1 MKNSIKLF
9 AIILMINVGFT
20 KAYSQISVGVGLSV
34 HIAPP
39 PLPVYTQPE
48 CPVDGYLWT
57 PGYWAYGVDG
67 YYWVPGVWVAPP
79 QPGLLW
85 TPGYWGY
92 EGGVYAFHNGYWAHH
107 VGFYGGINYGGGYIG
122 TGFCGG
128 EWHGRTFR
136 YNTAVVNVNRAV
148 VHNTYI
154 NNTVINRTTVVNRTS
169 FNGPGGINMRPRP
182 AERVAMNEHHIQPT
196 AQQQSHEQV
205 ARRDKS
211 QYRSVNHGHPA
222 ITAMNRAG
230 SSHSNANGIHHGGF
244 SNHTNP
250 SMVQHHMQSPQRQP
264 VRMHASVAQHQ
275 QMHAYSRMQS
285 PQARRPMGGYIQ
297 HHERRM

>member
-1 MKNSIKLF
+1 MKKSIKLF
-9 AIILMINVGFT
+9 AIILMMNVGFT
-20 KAYSQISVGVGLSV
+20 KAYSQVSVGIGLSV

-107 VGFYGGINYGGGYIG
+107 IGFYGGVNYGGGYIG
-122 TGFCGG
+122 TGFYGG
-128 EWHGRTFR
+128 EWRGGTFR
-136 YNTAVVNVNRAV
+136 YNTAVVNVNRTV

-169 FNGPGGINMRPRP
+169 FNGPGGINVRPRP
-182 AERVAMNEHHIQPT
+182 EERVAMNEHHIQPT
-196 AQQQSHEQV
+196 ADQRSHEQV
-205 ARRDKS
+205 AHRE
-211 QYRSVNHGHPA
+211 YTSVNHGRPA
-222 ITAMNRAG
+222 ITTMNRAG
-230 SSHSNANGIHHGGF
+230 NSHANVNGMPHGGL
-244 SNHTNP
+244 SNHA
-250 SMVQHHMQSPQRQP
+250 SPA
-264 VRMHASVAQHQ
+264 MAQHQ
-275 QMHAYSRMQS
+275 QNHMQYPQARMHPLMAQHQAYPRMQS
-285 PQARRPMGGYIQ
+285 PQGRRPMGGNGQ
-297 HHERRM
+297 HHERRI